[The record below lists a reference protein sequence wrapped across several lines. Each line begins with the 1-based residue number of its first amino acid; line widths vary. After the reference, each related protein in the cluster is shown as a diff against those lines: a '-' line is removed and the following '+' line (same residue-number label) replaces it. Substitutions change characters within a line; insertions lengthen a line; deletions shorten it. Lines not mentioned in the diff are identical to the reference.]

1 MKIIVKGADFS
12 AIKIGTAI
20 QIPDELK
27 SAVTAFGTLSATK
40 LTALI
45 GLYNDLN
52 NAGYWERLY
61 KLYVPIMSDN
71 LETSHV
77 NIIDG
82 NVDWIPNDY
91 FAVNEY
97 GLTNGSGS
105 GVVNTGIPF
114 SHALTDIATFKFSVS
129 QRTFN
134 DTSRCGF
141 LGFDNSSNARLF
153 YPSVNHITENG
164 NTLDAMMQGA
174 ARSSKT
180 LPKASTD
187 NSLQLVGINND
198 GNIIFASGDV
208 YEVSEYKV
216 LSGNATKIHPYGY
229 YTGGKSDQFNGS
241 VSICGIMNAVTE
253 TEYKELNSIM
263 YAFQRNLGM

>member
-20 QIPDELK
+20 QIPDALK
-27 SAVTAFGTLSATK
+27 PAVTAFGTLSATK

-45 GLYNDLN
+45 GLYNDMN
-52 NAGYWERLY
+52 NAGYWKRLY
-61 KLYVPIMSDN
+61 KLYVPIMSDK

-82 NVDWIPNDY
+82 NVDWIPNDF

-97 GLTNGSGS
+97 GLTKGSGS
-105 GVVNTGIPF
+105 SVVNTGIPF
-114 SHALTDIATFKFSVS
+114 SHSLTDIATFKFSVS
-129 QRTFN
+129 QDTFN
-134 DTSRCGF
+134 NSSRCGF

-153 YPSVNHITENG
+153 YPSLNHYTENG
-164 NTLDAMMQGA
+164 DTLDVMMQGA
-174 ARSSKT
+174 SRASKT

-187 NSLQLVGINND
+187 NSTQLVGVNTN

-208 YEVSEYKV
+208 YEISEYTA
-216 LSGNATKIHPYGY
+216 LSGNVTKIHPYGY
-229 YTGGKSDQFNGS
+229 YNGGKSDQFNGTVS
-241 VSICGIMNAVTE
+241 VCGIMNAVTE
-253 TEYKELNSIM
+253 AEYKELNSIM